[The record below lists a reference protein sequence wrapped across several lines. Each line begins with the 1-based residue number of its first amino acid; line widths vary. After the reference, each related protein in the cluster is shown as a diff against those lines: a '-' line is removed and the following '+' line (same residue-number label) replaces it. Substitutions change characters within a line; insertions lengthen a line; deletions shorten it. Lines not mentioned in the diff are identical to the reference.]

1 MCNTILVFI
10 LRIIQASKK
19 KRPCSVCDREYSSVH
34 CLLDVYIT
42 VCTASHLHSI
52 SYNVITILSNR
63 SFYNQEGMNSGDV

>member
-1 MCNTILVFI
+1 MCNTRLVLSFG
-10 LRIIQASKK
+10 LFRQAK

-42 VCTASHLHSI
+42 VCTAPHLHSI